1 MHREVD
7 KQLSSTFSSNHKCLK
22 PIKIISDLAEDL
34 EQTKGNTI
42 LNSQVME
49 NLPPV
54 KKCPECWELKEMQ
67 KMIKS
72 EKNPK
77 SIGWTWNKANKSS
90 RAAEEPQ
97 NILGAEAHRTPLEL
111 SL

>member
-54 KKCPECWELKEMQ
+54 KKCPGC
-67 KMIKS
+67 
-72 EKNPK
+72 
-77 SIGWTWNKANKSS
+77 
-90 RAAEEPQ
+90 
-97 NILGAEAHRTPLEL
+97 
-111 SL
+111 